1 MKLVPKNKKVA
12 IIAGVSAAVLVTAL
26 GVGLGIGLSGS
37 TTVDITI
44 DGKTYDVIKE
54 GGKLFAV
61 IAKDER
67 LEVTRPK
74 FRNVHVDN
82 GHSVIGEDADIGP
95 YIGHFPPVKSDDNFN
110 KPDWETLKAVYLGS
124 NYFYTIVFANI
135 GQVKITNDGYI
146 WGGFQFNENSND
158 MELNPVLTNGPLK
171 FGEISANGIGLID
184 LAVVNEYQE
193 AL

>member
-61 IAKDER
+61 IAKDEK
-67 LEVTRPK
+67 LELTQPMFNYYVNYPIEETAGGTDYSETIKLPL
-74 FRNVHVDN
+74 
-82 GHSVIGEDADIGP
+82 P
-95 YIGHFPPVKSDDNFN
+95 SD
-110 KPDWETLKAVYLGS
+110 
-124 NYFYTIVFANI
+124 
-135 GQVKITNDGYI
+135 
-146 WGGFQFNENSND
+146 
-158 MELNPVLTNGPLK
+158 
-171 FGEISANGIGLID
+171 
-184 LAVVNEYQE
+184 
-193 AL
+193 